1 MNIPIS
7 LSVVTPPSE
16 SDSKA
21 RVHKEAIERR
31 EKPDIEAKKEY
42 ESKPERVEND
52 KPAPKAFNAILN
64 QLAAK
69 SDVEFTQS
77 DIDNIYAQIAETG
90 TLDAETSSQIQSAL
104 NKIPSG
110 KPFDALFASLE
121 AGIAADG
128 LQDQVSE
135 GGIGIAQTLPIQEN
149 TRLPAI
155 SQATAPNIL
164 LDADTVTNNNIL
176 TSLNGRD
183 QGSLEKLVATGESSD
198 VVITDEE
205 ALTLHKALS
214 ALTSKF
220 LQGRAEAVPAD
231 NSQSVRMQLPQ
242 DIPVSDVATSVNSAL
257 TSKWFENSNGP
268 KRFVSFDGEVS
279 IDTEGLISSSVG
291 KAVSSVTPNGGGQP
305 IPLPQGIE
313 NQLAGQQ
320 GSSNLIDNAVL
331 AGVFGSQFAMPNEG
345 DFSLTLDNVSLQ
357 MVNAANTAPQ
367 GMAAVHQM
375 SVTAPAT
382 AAGQIVAAALEKGVM
397 KDGSQ
402 RIAVSLNPPELGR
415 VIADIELDAKSK
427 IKVNITVEKEAAFH
441 MLQRDQALLEQA
453 LHKAGLDFDSANL
466 QFSFNEGGS
475 FDEAFENPKHLA
487 GNAGKSS
494 GADGI
499 DGDMD
504 NIAELDIPQGEYIDA
519 DTGMT
524 RYHAVV

>member
-7 LSVVTPPSE
+7 LSIVTPPSE
-16 SDSKA
+16 SNSRG
-21 RVHKEAIERR
+21 RVHKESIERR
-31 EKPDIEAKKEY
+31 EKPEIEAKKEY
-42 ESKPERVEND
+42 EGKTEREDNSKPV
-52 KPAPKAFNAILN
+52 PKAFNAILN

-69 SDVEFTQS
+69 SDVEFSQA
-77 DIDNIYAQIAETG
+77 DIDSIYAQIAETG

-121 AGIAADG
+121 AGLLAEG
-128 LQDQVSE
+128 VQDIIPEAGV
-135 GGIGIAQTLPIQEN
+135 GTAQTLPVQEN
-149 TRLPAI
+149 IELPAI
-155 SQATAPNIL
+155 SQATVPDFL
-164 LDADTVTNNNIL
+164 LDVDALSDNQIL
-176 TSLNGRD
+176 ASVGASEQPSFD
-183 QGSLEKLVATGESSD
+183 KLVATGESSD

-220 LQGRAEAVPAD
+220 LQGRADALPVD

-242 DIPVSDVATSVNSAL
+242 DIPVSDVAASVNSAL

-305 IPLPQGIE
+305 ISLPQGIE
-313 NQLAGQQ
+313 NQLAGQN
-320 GSSNLIDNAVL
+320 GSSNLIDNSAL
-331 AGVFGSQFAMPNEG
+331 AGVFGSQFAVPSEG
-345 DFSLTLDNVSLQ
+345 DFSLTLDNISLQ

-367 GMAAVHQM
+367 GIAAVHQM
-375 SVTAPAT
+375 SVTAPST
-382 AAGQIVAAALEKGVM
+382 PAGQIVAAALEKGVM

-427 IKVNITVEKEAAFH
+427 IKVNITVEKEGAFH

-453 LHKAGLDFDSANL
+453 LHKAGLDFDSADL

-475 FDEAFENPKHLA
+475 FDEAFENPKYLA
-487 GNAGKSS
+487 GNADKSS
-494 GADGI
+494 GEDGV
-499 DGDMD
+499 DGEMD
-504 NIAELDIPQGEYIDA
+504 NIAELDIPQGEYIDT